1 MVRLRLLSSHSALQT
16 LSNLNSDRK
25 KCSFWSDAFHIS
37 VSFSFFFFIG
47 LLYLPFSGFWNSF
60 HRCSLAASGGDV
72 LGRHKGKSVP

>member
-37 VSFSFFFFIG
+37 VFFFFFIG
-47 LLYLPFSGFWNSF
+47 LLYPPFSSFWNSF
-60 HRCSLAASGGDV
+60 HWCCLAASGGDV